1 MERTFGDQLDI
12 IRFRILVLIQ
22 NSPGA
27 GLHFVIMQFDWI
39 RLICLLVKTT
49 AQSIV
54 WNLIW
59 CDEYSLDGLYVFIVQ
74 IENTNY
80 KMVAGLFSG
89 KMKMNKTLFL
99 RNYNHQTIW
108 IMIMMGYNVAPYK
121 ADIYVA
127 NLDEITKCPLNIQNK
142 V

>member
-1 MERTFGDQLDI
+1 MQL
-12 IRFRILVLIQ
+12 
-22 NSPGA
+22 
-27 GLHFVIMQFDWI
+27 DWI

-49 AQSIV
+49 AQSTV

-74 IENTNY
+74 IEYTNY
-80 KMVAGLFSG
+80 KMVAGLFSA

-121 ADIYVA
+121 ADIYDA